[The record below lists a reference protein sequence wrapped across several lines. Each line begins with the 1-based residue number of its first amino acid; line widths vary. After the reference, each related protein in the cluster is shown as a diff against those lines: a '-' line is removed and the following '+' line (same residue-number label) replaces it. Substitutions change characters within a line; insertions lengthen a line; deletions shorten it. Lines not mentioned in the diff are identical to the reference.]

1 VSYDEAKAFADSMGL
16 ILLETSAKNAHNVE
30 QSFTKMANEIKSK
43 VKNVAGPPKAAKLV
57 RPGQPVKQGGCCG

>member
-1 VSYDEAKAFADSMGL
+1 
-16 ILLETSAKNAHNVE
+16 VE
-30 QSFTKMANEIKSK
+30 QAFTKMANEIKSK